1 MTRLAGIVCC
11 AGGMVVLIGS
21 GFWSFILDLRILY
34 EAGGPWAALLG
45 GIFFPFMITVA
56 PFYAGAIGGF
66 WYPLRVTLFGVAYG
80 AAMLAVG
87 SWILTKDKA
96 RRELINKGERQRT
109 RTSKVIRGF
118 GWAWLSLVGLV
129 SILAL
134 GFTYAKSPSL
144 SVFWES
150 TLAPWGGV
158 GALKNLSQLA
168 LLSSPC
174 VPLFALANR
183 IEQRRSTAWRSAV
196 LVLSAATLAFVVV
209 YLMTVLVQAV
219 LASRL

>member
-118 GWAWLSLVGLV
+118 GWAWLSLVGLA
-129 SILAL
+129 SSGRARWLRGAESERL
-134 GFTYAKSPSL
+134 KTYLNSPS
-144 SVFWES
+144 
-150 TLAPWGGV
+150 
-158 GALKNLSQLA
+158 
-168 LLSSPC
+168 C
-174 VPLFALANR
+174 
-183 IEQRRSTAWRSAV
+183 RRHACRC
-196 LVLSAATLAFVVV
+196 
-209 YLMTVLVQAV
+209 
-219 LASRL
+219 SRWQIA